1 LCREADAS
9 LDEGVYVQFPGPHYE
24 TPAEVAMV
32 RALGGD
38 LVGMSTAL
46 EAIAAREAGMEVLG
60 LSLVT
65 NAAAGSTGE
74 PLDHAEVLAA
84 GNAAA
89 GRMGQLLADVLPR
102 VAS

>member
-1 LCREADAS
+1 MIQAALIRREA
-9 LDEGVYVQFPGPHYE
+9 L
-24 TPAEVAMV
+24 
-32 RALGGD
+32 RR
-38 LVGMSTAL
+38 
-46 EAIAAREAGMEVLG
+46 AIAAREAGMEVLG